1 MAIQF
6 TNYQLFI
13 DPVAQ
18 AAYQSYGDFAPV
30 PTPVFTEGDK
40 VRIELYV
47 VQQTNVPGSLMQ
59 FLSFPAGT
67 VKVQVGIPGAEQV
80 VGTSTSTAVA
90 APAITLS
97 TAAGGVTPFTIGAR
111 AFRGFFNVRIQNTS
125 PALDVTTRFIQYP
138 IDLSLMA
145 TALTD
150 AVESDSDWEEATAQV
165 LQTGELSGSIALSA
179 KETTTV
185 YNLAGASELSVTSSL
200 TGYPGKYVDL
210 DFTVAAVGTFLGSAE
225 SKAATLEVQVSD
237 SGDVQTYVQIP
248 CTIRKQVLD
257 PA

>member
-40 VRIELYV
+40 VRLELYIV
-47 VQQTNVPGSLMQ
+47 TQTNVPGSLMQ
-59 FLSFPAGT
+59 FLTFPSGT
-67 VKVQVGIPGAEQV
+67 VKVQVGAPGSAQI

-90 APAITLS
+90 APAITLG
-97 TAAGGVTPFTIGAR
+97 TAGGGVTPFTIGSK
-111 AFRGFFNVRIQNTS
+111 AFRGYFNVRIQNTT

-138 IDLSLMA
+138 IDLSLMEA
-145 TALTD
+145 ALVD
-150 AVESDSDWEEATAQV
+150 AVQSDTDWSLATAQV
-165 LQTGELSGSIALSA
+165 LQTGEFTGSIALSA
-179 KETTTV
+179 KETSTV
-185 YNLAGASELSVTSSL
+185 YNLADSTELSVTSSL

-210 DFTVAAVGTFLGSAE
+210 DFSAAAVGTFLGTSE
-225 SKAATLEVQVSD
+225 SKPATLEVQVSD